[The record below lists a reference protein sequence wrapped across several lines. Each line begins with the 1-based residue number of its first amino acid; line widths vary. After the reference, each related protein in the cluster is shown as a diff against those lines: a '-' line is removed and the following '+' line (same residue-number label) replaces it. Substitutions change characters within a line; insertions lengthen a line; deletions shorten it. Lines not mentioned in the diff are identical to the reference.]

1 MDAHL
6 KEIVLL
12 GTSRRQLNPAQLA
25 EVISSRLHQQLNA
38 EQQVLQ
44 ALSYSAY
51 LAEIGP
57 DLPSLIAPAPIPTVV
72 QERPTTPPALAAI
85 LNDILR
91 LEHISKQR
99 WLKKWLAIVDDRKE
113 KIPPE
118 AVVKLMATLHG
129 LGKKA
134 QHRAHQILGETT
146 REIFQTYKLWPF
158 PTETTKEETDEVWK
172 YGKTEERLTYWTQLH
187 QLDAKRA
194 IELLQADW
202 AKESIREKWS
212 FLNAVAQDLQ
222 MADQSFLIQLH
233 EAEFVGK
240 RLNSKTARACKR
252 LIIGLLISLNYTPLH
267 TELADQLRPH
277 IKEEQASGLLRMFSA
292 KKGKI
297 LDIPRLEK
305 GFWTGEGLASRYGI
319 ETKNMA
325 PDRFEYDSLFWWEQ
339 FLALLPLEFLMKCLE
354 RSGEETIKY
363 WLNTPAYQTKING
376 EKVAIYQQT
385 WVQKAVE
392 TQDEKLIAT
401 LSKVLDWQA
410 ASLLVPL
417 MPALVFE
424 QYVTEHQL
432 FEHIETF
439 QLRGYEA
446 KEGWSLGFSKR
457 MVDCWIR
464 LFAKKTYAY
473 QSQANHFTAYFHP
486 DAISYL
492 RIKSASLTNSTAAT
506 HWQRYILD
514 PLETNLKVRTQMQPF
529 ER

>member
-12 GTSRRQLNPAQLA
+12 GTSRRQLNPDQLP
-25 EVISSRLHQQLNA
+25 EVIASRLDQRLDA
-38 EQQVLQ
+38 EKQVLQ
-44 ALSYSAY
+44 ALSYSVY

-57 DLPSLIAPAPIPTVV
+57 GLPNLIAPDPIQIVAE
-72 QERPTTPPALAAI
+72 ERPTTPPALATI
-85 LNDILR
+85 LNDILT

-99 WLKKWLAIVDDRKE
+99 WLKKWLAIVDNRKE

-134 QHRAHQILGETT
+134 QQRAYQVLGETT
-146 REIFQTYKLWPF
+146 RNIFNTYKLWPF
-158 PTETTKEETDEVWK
+158 PTEITKEETNEVWK
-172 YGKTEERLTYWTQLH
+172 YGKADQRLAYWTQLH

-194 IELLQADW
+194 IELLQEDW
-202 AKESIREKWS
+202 VKESIREKWS

-222 MADQSFLIQLH
+222 MADQSFLVHLH
-233 EAEFVGK
+233 ETEFVGK
-240 RLNSKTARACKR
+240 RLNSKTARAAKR
-252 LIIGLLISLNYTPLH
+252 LIIGLLIRLDYAPLRS
-267 TELADQLRPH
+267 ELVDQLKPYL
-277 IKEEQASGLLRMFSA
+277 KEAQASGLLRMFSA
-292 KKGKI
+292 KKQKV
-297 LDIPRLEK
+297 LDIPRQEG
-305 GFWTGEGLASRYGI
+305 GFWMAEGLASRYGI
-319 ETKNMA
+319 ETKNTA
-325 PDRFEYDSLFWWEQ
+325 PDRFEYDPLFWWEQ
-339 FLALLPLEFLMKCLE
+339 FIALLPLEFLMECLE
-354 RSGEETIKY
+354 RSAEETIKY
-363 WLNTPAYQTKING
+363 WLNTPAYQTQING

-385 WVQKAVE
+385 WVQKAVQ

-401 LSKVLDWQA
+401 LTKVLDWKA

-424 QYVTEHQL
+424 KYVTEHQL

-446 KEGWSLGFSKR
+446 QEGWSVGFSKK
-457 MVDCWIR
+457 MIDCWIR

-486 DAISYL
+486 DAFPYL
-492 RIKSASLTNSTAAT
+492 RMKSASLTNSTAAG

-514 PLETNLKVRTQMQPF
+514 PLETNLKVRTQMEPF